1 MRRAICHLPND
12 HYILSI
18 LYYLLYI
25 IDSILLFIIYYYI
38 IDSIL
43 FIINYI
49 LYIIMTHTRCC
60 ASNPHT
66 WLASQPNERKAPDIV
81 RE

>member
-1 MRRAICHLPND
+1 MAIRYAESNMPPTEWP
-12 HYILSI
+12 
-18 LYYLLYI
+18 LYI
-25 IDSILLFIIYYYI
+25 IDSILFIIYYGFYI
-38 IDSIL
+38 IYN
-43 FIINYI
+43 IINYI

-60 ASNPHT
+60 ASTPHT

>member
-1 MRRAICHLPND
+1 MAIRYAESNMPPTEWP
-12 HYILSI
+12 
-18 LYYLLYI
+18 LYI
-25 IDSILLFIIYYYI
+25 MDSILLIIYYGFYI
-38 IDSIL
+38 IYYQLS
-43 FIINYI
+43 
-49 LYIIMTHTRCC
+49 IIMTHTRCC

>member
-1 MRRAICHLPND
+1 MAIRYAESNMPPTEWP
-12 HYILSI
+12 
-18 LYYLLYI
+18 
-25 IDSILLFIIYYYI
+25 FYI

-43 FIINYI
+43 FILYYRFYIIILFIIDSI

>member
-1 MRRAICHLPND
+1 MAIRYAESNMPPTEWP
-12 HYILSI
+12 
-18 LYYLLYI
+18 LYI
-25 IDSILLFIIYYYI
+25 IDSILLIIYYRFYI
-38 IDSIL
+38 I
-43 FIINYI
+43 YYQ

>member
-1 MRRAICHLPND
+1 MAIRYAESNMPPTEWP
-12 HYILSI
+12 
-18 LYYLLYI
+18 LYI
-25 IDSILLFIIYYYI
+25 IDSIFYI
-38 IDSIL
+38 TDSIL